1 MICGINSGKG
11 KIDLVSNMIFL
22 IGFQLNLIH
31 NDTGLNGNGF
41 PFFEA
46 ESVIDFG
53 TENSNR
59 TIAYQI
65 HIFVEKRFPTSM
77 M

>member
-46 ESVIDFG
+46 ESVIDLVPKIVTARSPIRSTF
-53 TENSNR
+53 S
-59 TIAYQI
+59 
-65 HIFVEKRFPTSM
+65 
-77 M
+77 